1 MKKWFVLSFVSL
13 VFVGFLVVGISV
25 SAASEDINEVNSSIL
40 EVDDTSGEY
49 TIESMLTYAILDEYL
64 AKATYEEILAVY
76 GDVRPFSKIVIAEQ
90 THIDLLLPLFETYG
104 IDVPENNAAASVVV
118 PDSIS
123 SALAT
128 GVEAEKA
135 NIAMYETFLAQSNLP
150 DDVRTVFESL
160 KAASQKHL
168 NAFQRDRLVGAGY
181 DMAYQFKKMFGKGQ
195 QGSRGQFNQGLHEC
209 PNA

>member
-13 VFVGFLVVGISV
+13 VIVGFLVVGISV
-25 SAASEDINEVNSSIL
+25 SAASEDINDVNSSIL

-118 PDSIS
+118 PDSIA

-135 NIAMYETFLAQSNLP
+135 NIAMYETFLAQTNLP

-160 KAASQKHL
+160 KAASEKHL

-181 DMAYQFKKMFGKGQ
+181 DMAYQFKKMFGGQRGTKGQ
-195 QGSRGQFNQGLHEC
+195 YNQGLHEC